1 MGPHRTHQR
10 GGRRDGPITRADSTS
25 AYGPIWYWTT
35 VDSAS
40 RTPAYRGLVSAT
52 RIAIDETELDA
63 DGVVALLTDA
73 VGTEDRDRLD
83 VALLPY
89 RTGSAALAVAR
100 SSRLPVGVI
109 GYSAAPDRITLLHL
123 ATDPHYRQSGI
134 GTALIHW
141 VHARHPSIPLV
152 AETDADAVRFYE
164 KTGFTGTSLGE
175 KYPGVERFL
184 VRRPP
189 ARCSPRR

>member
-1 MGPHRTHQR
+1 M
-10 GGRRDGPITRADSTS
+10 
-25 AYGPIWYWTT
+25 
-35 VDSAS
+35 
-40 RTPAYRGLVSAT
+40 SAT
-52 RIAIDETELDA
+52 HIAIDETELDA
-63 DGVVALLTDA
+63 DGVVALLTHA

-100 SSRLPVGVI
+100 SSWQSVGVI
-109 GYSAAPDRITLLHL
+109 GYSAAPERTTLLHL
-123 ATDPHYRQSGI
+123 ATHPHCRQHGI

-141 VHARHPSIPLV
+141 VHARHPSIPLT
-152 AETDADAVRFYE
+152 AETDADAVHFYE
-164 KTGFTGTSLGE
+164 KTGFTSTSLGE

-189 ARCSPRR
+189 AGYSPH

>member
-1 MGPHRTHQR
+1 M
-10 GGRRDGPITRADSTS
+10 S
-25 AYGPIWYWTT
+25 AIR
-35 VDSAS
+35 V
-40 RTPAYRGLVSAT
+40 
-52 RIAIDETELDA
+52 AIDVTELDA
-63 DGVVALLTDA
+63 DGVVALLTHA

-89 RTGSAALAVAR
+89 RAGSAALAVAR
-100 SSRLPVGVI
+100 SSRRPVGVI
-109 GYSAAPDRITLLHL
+109 GYSAAPDRTTLLHL
-123 ATDPHYRQSGI
+123 ATDPACRQHGI

-141 VHARHPSIPLV
+141 VHARHPDIPLT

-164 KTGFTGTSLGE
+164 NTGFTSTSLGE

-189 ARCSPRR
+189 IQLAAAVTAAAGTALMPVDSDAGPALLRSPGTGCRRARF

>member
-1 MGPHRTHQR
+1 
-10 GGRRDGPITRADSTS
+10 
-25 AYGPIWYWTT
+25 
-35 VDSAS
+35 
-40 RTPAYRGLVSAT
+40 VSAT
-52 RIAIDETELDA
+52 RIAIDETELEA
-63 DGVVALLTDA
+63 DGVVALLTHA

-89 RTGSAALAVAR
+89 RTGSAVLAVAR

-109 GYSAAPDRITLLHL
+109 GYSAAPDRTTLLLLHV
-123 ATDPHYRQSGI
+123 ATDPHCRRHGI

-141 VHARHPSIPLV
+141 VHARHPSIPLT

-164 KTGFTGTSLGE
+164 KTGFTSTSLGE

-189 ARCSPRR
+189 AGYSSYR